1 MVVEDTACGRKVFQ
15 VLCLLVML
23 FQKARTWLLYF
34 LVWQI
39 HSKGAVGRKHLI
51 LSFFFRRESR
61 SLKMEIIK
69 QTYLAA
75 NIKEEL
81 RELKRNKQHNAN
93 LRTQILVHD
102 SFNIVETTPTSSLS
116 SISWDVSFP
125 GIEEKKCNWCQIP
138 FNCFETRKKRLK
150 HISNCKKSVSQ
161 SFEYNST
168 NGTFFLKFVS
178 ERCVL
183 KSAK

>member
-1 MVVEDTACGRKVFQ
+1 MIFGERYEFFLQTHNSFKGCKIQYIFFHVF
-15 VLCLLVML
+15 
-23 FQKARTWLLYF
+23 F
-34 LVWQI
+34 L
-39 HSKGAVGRKHLI
+39 
-51 LSFFFRRESR
+51 RRENR

-102 SFNIVETTPTSSLS
+102 SFNIVETTPMSSPS
-116 SISWDVSFP
+116 SISWDISSQE
-125 GIEEKKCNWCQIP
+125 IEEKKCNWCKIP

-150 HISNCKKSVSQ
+150 HISNCKKSVS
-161 SFEYNST
+161 
-168 NGTFFLKFVS
+168 
-178 ERCVL
+178 
-183 KSAK
+183 

>member
-1 MVVEDTACGRKVFQ
+1 MWHSRPPRAPPPFMANTILNFHFDYLIPSLRRF
-15 VLCLLVML
+15 L
-23 FQKARTWLLYF
+23 FF
-34 LVWQI
+34 P
-39 HSKGAVGRKHLI
+39 I

-61 SLKMEIIK
+61 SLTMEIIK

-75 NIKEEL
+75 KIKEEL

-93 LRTQILVHD
+93 IRTQILVHD
-102 SFNIVETTPTSSLS
+102 SLNIVETTPMSSPS
-116 SISWDVSFP
+116 STSWDVSFP

-138 FNCFETRKKRLK
+138 FNCFETRKRKRLK
-150 HISNCKKSVSQ
+150 HIRNCKKSVSQ

-168 NGTFFLKFVS
+168 NGTFFHVKFVS

-183 KSAK
+183 KSVK

>member
-1 MVVEDTACGRKVFQ
+1 MIFSEEYFFCTEPKIHTTLHIRWF
-15 VLCLLVML
+15 L
-23 FQKARTWLLYF
+23 FF
-34 LVWQI
+34 
-39 HSKGAVGRKHLI
+39 SI

-102 SFNIVETTPTSSLS
+102 SFNIVETTPMSSPS
-116 SISWDVSFP
+116 SISWDVSSKE
-125 GIEEKKCNWCQIP
+125 IEEKKCNWCQIP
-138 FNCFETRKKRLK
+138 LNCFETRKKRLK
-150 HISNCKKSVSQ
+150 HIRNCKKSKGQ
-161 SFEYNST
+161 CRGGEIACLCFID
-168 NGTFFLKFVS
+168 FLDNLELCYF
-178 ERCVL
+178 
-183 KSAK
+183 

>member
-1 MVVEDTACGRKVFQ
+1 MVVEDTASGRKKFQ

-23 FQKARTWLLYF
+23 FQRARTWLLYF

-61 SLKMEIIK
+61 SLTMEIIK

-102 SFNIVETTPTSSLS
+102 SFNIVETTPMSSPS
-116 SISWDVSFP
+116 SISWDVSP
-125 GIEEKKCNWCQIP
+125 QGKEEKKCNWCQIP
-138 FNCFETRKKRLK
+138 FNCFETQRKRLER
-150 HISNCKKSVSQ
+150 IRNCNKSRGQ
-161 SFEYNST
+161 
-168 NGTFFLKFVS
+168 
-178 ERCVL
+178 
-183 KSAK
+183 

>member
-1 MVVEDTACGRKVFQ
+1 MILIF
-15 VLCLLVML
+15 
-23 FQKARTWLLYF
+23 
-34 LVWQI
+34 
-39 HSKGAVGRKHLI
+39 SI

-102 SFNIVETTPTSSLS
+102 SFNIVETTPTSSPS
-116 SISWDVSFP
+116 SISWDVSSQ
-125 GIEEKKCNWCQIP
+125 GKVEKKCNWCQIP

-150 HISNCKKSVSQ
+150 FEFEDLTPLCWYFLLLFHIG
-161 SFEYNST
+161 FRMII
-168 NGTFFLKFVS
+168 GI
-178 ERCVL
+178 
-183 KSAK
+183 